1 MFEDIRQHLSGVPEG
16 EVIEEKV
23 EAEPSSGLMGGLA
36 FLKGLTPMQR
46 LILGGLLLLD
56 LCALAV
62 LLLLVVGVL

>member
-1 MFEDIRQHLSGVPEG
+1 MFEDIRQHLSEVPEG
-16 EVIEEKV
+16 EVIEEEV
-23 EAEPSSGLMGGLA
+23 EAEPSSGLPGGPA
-36 FLKGLTPMQR
+36 FLKGLTPMQW

>member
-1 MFEDIRQHLSGVPEG
+1 MFEDIRQHLSEVPEG

-23 EAEPSSGLMGGLA
+23 ETEPSSGLPGGLT